1 MDVTL
6 SELLATF
13 MESPLVVWVRT
24 LGPLG
29 SCDGVGSE
37 EWVNMFMELVDGV
50 FLHKIMTHIDPSP
63 ANQRLNKNVNND
75 VSLRLHNLTVLTRH
89 IRTYYQE
96 NLQQLIVMSL
106 PNILCIAKD
115 PLSAKSMEELRRL
128 LLLILGCAVQ
138 CERKEEMIEKI
149 KLLDIETQAAIVSHI
164 QEVTHNQLNVLDLSW
179 LEEEAELAQ
188 EELDPLSRNM
198 AVSLRQLI
206 DQRDKANEAIANLT
220 QERDYLSSRQPQEGC
235 RSLGMGG
242 TERGPGSGGVGVSN
256 GGLAL
261 TVSGLTKEEKQHL
274 SVELADT
281 KAKLRRYRQEL
292 EEKTEQLM
300 DSKHEVER
308 LDHELQRV
316 KQENQSLSCE
326 ARSVR
331 VYRDEVDSLR
341 ERATRV
347 DRLETELTRCKEKL
361 NDVHFYKTRVEEL
374 RDDNLTLME
383 TKVLLEE
390 QLSASRGRCDK
401 LHTLEKDNLLLR
413 AKIHDLEMERDSERR
428 RLEELVEE
436 NMLLEIGQKQ
446 SMNESAH
453 LGWELEQLSKNH
465 DNTETRKSLVHELN
479 ECVSSRVLKLEKEN
493 RELQSSIER
502 LREEKHLLQEQQL
515 HTQEL
520 DRENQGLSTK
530 LERLQGL
537 LDQERLTNQDME
549 SLGEELLKEK
559 QCLEREIHTLKAEKD
574 RQISE
579 LESER
584 QHLSDAV
591 GSLRERAQSNSEARV
606 REVEAENRQLHQNI
620 TDGGSRL
627 ASLETQLKLA
637 SEEAERL
644 REKAGRCEEAERETG
659 RLERSRDALK
669 REVASLRASS
679 ERSEA
684 LEKEASS
691 LEQEVRRLKREAEEA
706 RRELQRLGRREE
718 ENNLLTKE
726 NLDLRCSLENLRSS
740 ASRLAAL
747 QEEHREAQREREELQ
762 RRLEDAREEARGER
776 KRAERLEL
784 NAAALNQEKHRL
796 EEERERSREEREEAE
811 RERRETRG
819 REEELRRE
827 VDELKEER
835 RRREEGEEE
844 RRKLQL
850 DLDQSEK
857 DRKHLEKESW
867 RIRTQLEAKEADL
880 EEKAMRLAT
889 LEKEGGALS
898 KEVDR
903 LKEVAVKG
911 KELERENK
919 ELQKQATIDKR
930 ALATLREELVS
941 EKLSV
946 QQHSVEL
953 ERLNEELEKVGLNRE
968 RLLQQEHTLED
979 SRYRLLE
986 SRLEETVQQTM
997 KIKEEKISSLEQ
1009 KLEESS
1015 TLNATLR
1022 TELTTARQK
1031 VSALRQQ
1038 QEVEENSQ
1046 QPSRRDRGQGS
1057 ATTEL
1062 LQLKDHLI
1070 DVEKNNASLQT
1081 ESSLLKEQLKQLENQ
1096 NGSLNNQMVAL
1107 QRHTT
1112 TLQEQNTALHT
1123 QTAKLQVEHSTL
1135 SSQSASLMAQNAV
1148 LQGQV
1153 AALETEA
1160 ESWQRQREEAKR
1172 GRESVLNDHERL
1184 LSVHERQAHEYEQ
1197 LISQHAT
1204 LKGKQRALES
1214 EHRTLHSKYCTLLQ
1228 QKEKW
1233 EEQEGRGQKEREE
1246 LNQEAQKNRLLQQEN
1261 LQLKTEVDRLTE
1273 SQSQLSEQW
1282 EGLQQR
1288 TNEMKSS
1295 LSSSQLEVS
1304 RWMAQYDT
1312 LLEQHQGLDL
1322 SMTKLDNHCELLS
1335 RLKGNLEEENHH
1347 LLSQINLLSQQNHT
1361 LLERSMESKELYH
1374 QEQKLYIDKL
1384 NALRR
1389 QKEKLEEKIMDQYKF
1404 YDPAPKKRSQWSG
1417 AKALVKLIKPRKES
1431 SRERGGDRD
1440 KEGGKERER
1449 AKSAPD
1455 LPLPAP
1461 PPLLPPDAPPP
1472 LPPRTGSDT
1481 SDSGHARSN
1490 HTSATAASPSL
1501 GPQSPALT
1509 PISRAPPAPKRFC
1522 FLRSKSQDKLLPSS
1536 SSSSSSSSHPSVR
1549 PSLSLRRR
1557 LRFWSSTDITADTI
1571 ASQPLATNGRCL
1583 TDRGRGLYRSSTPGG
1598 SNESVNGEEGHGQ
1611 GQTPKALSSTPSQQA
1626 SSLGPANSSGP
1637 RLGQGPG
1644 RRPRGLVFDEDSRLN
1659 TSDFVFGHHGN
1670 TGGRPGS
1677 ADLSHNTS
1685 SSNSPVNCR
1694 DSSDRQARSA
1704 SLSSDDVTGLG
1715 QSQHSL
1721 PRSSTLPYDHAP
1733 QRAQPQRGGG
1743 VRTKTRPSSPGSE
1756 MVTLE
1761 QFLQE
1766 SNIKS
1771 PPMVSTGSREDLM
1784 TDYFTRSPAP
1794 STPTGRDQATPTS
1807 YVTPTVQPANQ
1818 RPGQSVKPSP
1828 RQPVGQSP
1836 ASGQPLA
1843 QRTGQSLS
1851 RAFSLAS
1858 ADLLRSNGPD
1868 SYRGN
1873 EGSPGQSDVVVRR
1886 QGGGANGRERP
1897 LSARLAGPTNQHGDA
1912 SFLNPP
1918 IHHSSSLN
1926 LQTERYGERE
1936 RERERERARTPVSR
1950 NGPSSSSSYHHRA
1963 EVAMVTPV
1971 RAVPALRLDD
1981 SSEQGEGLRDGRSTD
1996 SSHLKKEGERGS
2008 ERARCGSV
2016 ERPKSTPASPDPN
2029 NDPQTVWYEYG
2040 CV

>member
-6 SELLATF
+6 SELLASF
-13 MESPLVVWVRT
+13 MESPLVVWVKT

-29 SCDGVGSE
+29 SPDDVGSE
-37 EWVNMFMELVDGV
+37 ERVSMYMELVDGV
-50 FLHKIMTHIDPSP
+50 FLHKIMTHIDPNP
-63 ANQRLNKNVNND
+63 TNQRLSKNTNND

-96 NLQQLIVMSL
+96 TLQQLIVMPL
-106 PNILCIAKD
+106 PNILHIAKD
-115 PLSAKSMEELRRL
+115 PISAKSMEELKRL

-179 LEEEAELAQ
+179 LEEGAELGP
-188 EELDPLSRNM
+188 EEMEPLSRNM

-206 DQRDKANEAIANLT
+206 DQRDKATEVIVDLT
-220 QERDYLSSRQPQEGC
+220 QERDYLSSQQPQEVC
-235 RSLGMGG
+235 RNLGGSSS
-242 TERGPGSGGVGVSN
+242 ERRKSSEGVGVNN
-256 GGLAL
+256 GEPP
-261 TVSGLTKEEKQHL
+261 SSRLTKEEKQHL
-274 SVELADT
+274 SVELADA

-308 LDHELQRV
+308 LDQELQKV

-341 ERATRV
+341 ERASRV
-347 DRLETELTRCKEKL
+347 DRLEAELVRCKEKL

-374 RDDNLTLME
+374 REDNMTLLE

-413 AKIHDLEMERDSERR
+413 SKINDLEMERDNERR

-453 LGWELEQLSKNH
+453 LGWELEQLAKNH
-465 DNTETRKSLVHELN
+465 DNTNTETRKSLVHELN

-493 RELQSSIER
+493 RELQASIER
-502 LREEKHLLQEQQL
+502 LKEESHILQEHQL

-520 DRENQGLSTK
+520 DRENQSLSNK

-559 QCLEREIHTLKAEKD
+559 QSLEREMHILRAAKD

-579 LESER
+579 LESEK
-584 QHLSDAV
+584 QHLSEEVA
-591 GSLRERAQSNSEARV
+591 SLQERAQSNSEARV
-606 REVEAENRQLHQNI
+606 REVEVKNRLLHQSI
-620 TDGGSRL
+620 TDTSSRL
-627 ASLETQLKLA
+627 ASLETQLKVV

-644 REKAGRCEEAERETG
+644 RDRAGRCEEAEREVA
-659 RLERSRDALK
+659 RLERSRDALN
-669 REVASLRASS
+669 REVASLRACS
-679 ERSEA
+679 EHSEV
-684 LEKEASS
+684 LEKQVTSF
-691 LEQEVRRLKREAEEA
+691 EQEVHKLKRDNEEA
-706 RRELQRLGRREE
+706 QRELQRLAKREA
-718 ENNLLTKE
+718 ENDLLSKE
-726 NLDLRCSLENLRSS
+726 NLELRCSMENLRSS
-740 ASRLAAL
+740 SARLPTL
-747 QEEHREAQREREELQ
+747 QEELKEVQRETQELH
-762 RRLEDAREEARGER
+762 RRLEEAKEEVLGEK
-776 KRAERLEL
+776 KRAERLEVNL
-784 NAAALNQEKHRL
+784 SALNQEKHHL
-796 EEERERSREEREEAE
+796 EEALERSKEERGDMEGKI
-811 RERRETRG
+811 RETQS

-827 VDELKEER
+827 VKELKDER

-844 RRKLQL
+844 KKKLQL
-850 DLDQSEK
+850 DLEQSEK
-857 DRKHLEKESW
+857 SRKQLEKESW
-867 RIRTQLEAKEADL
+867 RIRTLLETKESEL
-880 EEKAMRLAT
+880 EDKFSRLTTAV
-889 LEKEGGALS
+889 KERESLR
-898 KEVDR
+898 KEVER
-903 LKEVAVKG
+903 LKEVSVKS

-930 ALATLREELVS
+930 TLATLREELVS

-946 QQHSVEL
+946 QQQSVDL
-953 ERLNEELEKVGLNRE
+953 ERLNEELERIGLNRE
-968 RLLQQEHTLED
+968 KLLQQEHTLED
-979 SRYRLLE
+979 SRYKLLE

-997 KIKEEKISSLEQ
+997 KIKEEKISGLEK
-1009 KLEESS
+1009 KLEESN
-1015 TLNATLR
+1015 TLNAALQS
-1022 TELTTARQK
+1022 ELTTVRQM

-1038 QEVEENSQ
+1038 QEAGGDALQRSGSE
-1046 QPSRRDRGQGS
+1046 RS
-1057 ATTEL
+1057 ATAEL
-1062 LQLKDHLI
+1062 LRIKDHLI
-1070 DVEKNNASLQT
+1070 DVEKNNASLHT

-1096 NGSLNNQMVAL
+1096 NTSLNSQMAAL

-1112 TLQEQNTALHT
+1112 TLQEQNSSLHT
-1123 QTAKLQVEHSTL
+1123 QTAKLQVENSTI

-1153 AALETEA
+1153 TALETEV
-1160 ESWQRQREEAKR
+1160 ESWQRQRDEAWR
-1172 GRESVLNDHERL
+1172 ARESTLSDHERL
-1184 LSVHERQAHEYEQ
+1184 LSVHERQAQEYEQ
-1197 LISQHAT
+1197 LISQHAA

-1214 EHRTLHSKYCTLLQ
+1214 EHRTLHSKYCALRQL
-1228 QKEKW
+1228 KDKW
-1233 EEQEGRGQKEREE
+1233 EEQEGRGQKEKEE
-1246 LNQEAQKNRLLQQEN
+1246 LNQEVQKNRLLQQEN
-1261 LQLKTEVDRLTE
+1261 LELKSEVGRLTQ
-1273 SQSQLSEQW
+1273 SQSQHSEQN
-1282 EGLQQR
+1282 EGLHQR
-1288 TNEMKSS
+1288 INELKSS
-1295 LSSSQLEVS
+1295 LGSAQLDASQWVA
-1304 RWMAQYDT
+1304 RYDS
-1312 LLEQHQGLDL
+1312 LMEQHQNLDL
-1322 SMTKLDNHCELLS
+1322 TMTKLDNHCELLS

-1384 NALRR
+1384 NSLRR

-1404 YDPAPKKRSQWSG
+1404 YDPTPKKRSQWSG

-1431 SRERGGDRD
+1431 SRERGGDKEAD
-1440 KEGGKERER
+1440 KGRER
-1449 AKSAPD
+1449 TKSAPD
-1455 LPLPAP
+1455 IPLPATP
-1461 PPLLPPDAPPP
+1461 TLLPPETPPP
-1472 LPPRTGSDT
+1472 VPQRTGSD
-1481 SDSGHARSN
+1481 SYSN
-1490 HTSATAASPSL
+1490 HSNNSTSPSL

-1509 PISRAPPAPKRFC
+1509 PIR
-1522 FLRSKSQDKLLPSS
+1522 
-1536 SSSSSSSSHPSVR
+1536 
-1549 PSLSLRRR
+1549 
-1557 LRFWSSTDITADTI
+1557 
-1571 ASQPLATNGRCL
+1571 GL
-1583 TDRGRGLYRSSTPGG
+1583 TDRGRGVNRG
-1598 SNESVNGEEGHGQ
+1598 SNESINGEDGQ
-1611 GQTPKALSSTPSQQA
+1611 ALTQRNRLNSTPNHQP
-1626 SSLGPANSSGP
+1626 SSLGQTNSS
-1637 RLGQGPG
+1637 RLGQN
-1644 RRPRGLVFDEDSRLN
+1644 RRPRGLFDEDPRHVS
-1659 TSDFVFGHHGN
+1659 SDSVFGSHGN

-1677 ADLSHNTS
+1677 ADYSHNTS
-1685 SSNSPVNCR
+1685 SSNSPVTCR
-1694 DSSDRQARSA
+1694 DASNRQPRSA
-1704 SLSSDDVTGLG
+1704 SLSSDDVMGPS
-1715 QSQHSL
+1715 QSLS
-1721 PRSSTLPYDHAP
+1721 RSSTLPYDHAP

-1743 VRTKTRPSSPGSE
+1743 VRTRTRPSSPGSE

-1761 QFLQE
+1761 EFLQE
-1766 SNIKS
+1766 SNLQS
-1771 PPMVSTGSREDLM
+1771 PPVLSTESTNDLL

-1794 STPTGRDQATPTS
+1794 SALTGRDQITPTS
-1807 YVTPTVQPANQ
+1807 YVTPTVQSSNQ

-1836 ASGQPLA
+1836 ASSQPDA

-1873 EGSPGQSDVVVRR
+1873 EGSPSQDAVVRR
-1886 QGGGANGRERP
+1886 QGGGANTRERP
-1897 LSARLAGPTNQHGDA
+1897 LSARYGA
-1912 SFLNPP
+1912 SDGNFLNAP
-1918 IHHSSSLN
+1918 IHQSTSLN
-1926 LQTERYGERE
+1926 LQTERYAERV
-1936 RERERERARTPVSR
+1936 RAAASR
-1950 NGPSSSSSYHHRA
+1950 NGHRG

-1971 RAVPALRLDD
+1971 RAARPEKASDHR
-1981 SSEQGEGLRDGRSTD
+1981 EGEGLSGDPSQSNKDGDRV
-1996 SSHLKKEGERGS
+1996 RGS
-2008 ERARCGSV
+2008 SV

>member
-1 MDVTL
+1 
-6 SELLATF
+6 
-13 MESPLVVWVRT
+13 
-24 LGPLG
+24 
-29 SCDGVGSE
+29 
-37 EWVNMFMELVDGV
+37 MFMELVDGV
-50 FLHKIMTHIDPSP
+50 FLHKIMTHIDPGP

-75 VSLRLHNLTVLTRH
+75 VSLRLHNLSVLISH

-96 NLQQLIVMSL
+96 TLQQLIVMSL

-115 PLSAKSMEELRRL
+115 PLSAKSMEELKRL

-149 KLLDIETQAAIVSHI
+149 KLLDIETQAAIVSNI

-179 LEEEAELAQ
+179 MEEGAELTQ
-188 EELDPLSRNM
+188 EELNPLFRNM
-198 AVSLRQLI
+198 AVSLRRLI
-206 DQRDKANEAIANLT
+206 DQRDKATEVILDLT
-220 QERDYLSSRQPQEGC
+220 QERDYLASQQPQHRC
-235 RSLGMGG
+235 RSPG
-242 TERGPGSGGVGVSN
+242 TGSPECELSRDDVSVN
-256 GGLAL
+256 NSGLPL
-261 TVSGLTKEEKQHL
+261 TGSGLTKEEKQHL

-308 LDHELQRV
+308 LDQELERM
-316 KQENQSLSCE
+316 KQENQSLACE

-331 VYRDEVDSLR
+331 AYRDEVDSLR
-341 ERATRV
+341 ERAARV

-374 RDDNLTLME
+374 REDNLTLME

-401 LHTLEKDNLLLR
+401 LHMLEKDNLLLR

-453 LGWELEQLSKNH
+453 LGWELEQLTKNH
-465 DNTETRKSLVHELN
+465 DNTNTETRKSLVHELN

-493 RELQSSIER
+493 RELQASIER
-502 LREEKHLLQEQQL
+502 LREENHLLQEQQL
-515 HTQEL
+515 HSQEL
-520 DRENQGLSTK
+520 DRENQGLSKK

-549 SLGEELLKEK
+549 SLGEELLREK
-559 QCLEREIHTLKAEKD
+559 QSMEREMHTLRAEKD
-574 RQISE
+574 RQILE

-591 GSLRERAQSNSEARV
+591 ASLHERAQSNSEERV
-606 REVEAENRQLHQNI
+606 REVEAENCQLHQNL
-620 TDGGSRL
+620 TDAGSRL

-637 SEEAERL
+637 NEEAKSL
-644 REKAGRCEEAERETG
+644 REKAGRCEEVEREAM
-659 RLERSRDALK
+659 RLERSRDALN
-669 REVASLRASS
+669 REVATLRASID
-679 ERSEA
+679 RSEA
-684 LEKEASS
+684 LERDVSS
-691 LEQEVRRLKREAEEA
+691 LEQDVRRLKREAEEA
-706 RRELQRLGRREE
+706 WQELQRLGRCEE
-718 ENNLLTKE
+718 ENSLLTKE
-726 NLDLRCSLENLRSS
+726 NVELRCSLENLRSS
-740 ASRLAAL
+740 ASHLAAL
-747 QEEHREAQREREELQ
+747 QEEHREAQREREQLQ
-762 RRLEDAREEARGER
+762 TRLEEAREEALGER

-784 NAAALNQEKHRL
+784 NVAGLNQEKHRL
-796 EEERERSREEREEAE
+796 EDERDRRREEREEAE
-811 RERRETRG
+811 RERQERQG

-827 VDELKEER
+827 VDKLKEER

-844 RRKLQL
+844 RKKLQL
-850 DLDQSEK
+850 DLEQSEK

-867 RIRTQLEAKEADL
+867 RMRTQLEAKDVEL
-880 EEKAMRLAT
+880 EEKSMQLVT
-889 LEKEGGALS
+889 LEREAGPLN

-903 LKEVAVKG
+903 LKEVSVKA

-919 ELQKQATIDKR
+919 ELQKQATIDKKT
-930 ALATLREELVS
+930 LATLREELVS

-946 QQHSVEL
+946 QQQSVEL
-953 ERLNEELEKVGLNRE
+953 ERLNQELEKIGLNRE
-968 RLLQQEHTLED
+968 RLLQQEYTLED

-1009 KLEESS
+1009 KLQESN

-1022 TELTTARQK
+1022 TELANACQTLP
-1031 VSALRQQ
+1031 ALCQQ
-1038 QEVEENSQ
+1038 RKGEEIHNFQ
-1046 QPSRRDRGQGS
+1046 QPSGQDQGHGS
-1057 ATTEL
+1057 ATVEL
-1062 LQLKDHLI
+1062 LRMKDHLI
-1070 DVEKNNASLQT
+1070 DVEKNNASLQA

-1096 NGSLNNQMVAL
+1096 NTSLNNQVVAL

-1112 TLQEQNTALHT
+1112 TLQEQNTTLHT
-1123 QTAKLQVEHSTL
+1123 QTAKLQVENSTI

-1160 ESWQRQREEAKR
+1160 ESWQRQREEARR
-1172 GRESVLNDHERL
+1172 GRESVLSDHERL

-1197 LISQHAT
+1197 LISQHAS

-1214 EHRTLHSKYCTLLQ
+1214 EHRALHSKYCTLLQ

-1233 EEQEGRGQKEREE
+1233 EEQERCGQKEREE

-1261 LQLKTEVDRLTE
+1261 LQLKSEVDRVTE
-1273 SQSQLSEQW
+1273 SHSQLSEQW

-1288 TNEMKSS
+1288 ANELKNS

-1304 RWMAQYDT
+1304 RWMARYDT
-1312 LLEQHQGLDL
+1312 LMEQHQGLDL
-1322 SMTKLDNHCELLS
+1322 AMTKLDNHCELLS

-1347 LLSQINLLSQQNHT
+1347 LLSQINLLNQQNHT

-1404 YDPAPKKRSQWSG
+1404 YDPTPKKRSQWAG
-1417 AKALVKLIKPRKES
+1417 AKALAKLIKPRKES
-1431 SRERGGDRD
+1431 SRERGCDRD
-1440 KEGGKERER
+1440 KDGGKERER
-1449 AKSAPD
+1449 ERAKNALD
-1455 LPLPAP
+1455 IPLPSP
-1461 PPLLPPDAPPP
+1461 PALLLPPDAPPP
-1472 LPPRTGSDT
+1472 LPPRTGGDMP
-1481 SDSGHARSN
+1481 DSGHAHSNYNN
-1490 HTSATAASPSL
+1490 HTPANASL
-1501 GPQSPALT
+1501 GTQSPALT
-1509 PISRAPPAPKRFC
+1509 PISR
-1522 FLRSKSQDKLLPSS
+1522 
-1536 SSSSSSSSHPSVR
+1536 
-1549 PSLSLRRR
+1549 
-1557 LRFWSSTDITADTI
+1557 
-1571 ASQPLATNGRCL
+1571 GL
-1583 TDRGRGLYRSSTPGG
+1583 TDRGWGLYHSSTPGG
-1598 SNESVNGEEGHGQ
+1598 SSESVNGDEGHGQ

-1626 SSLGPANSSGP
+1626 SSLGLANSSGS
-1637 RLGQGPG
+1637 RLGQGAS
-1644 RRPRGLVFDEDSRLN
+1644 RRPRGLVFDEDSCLK
-1659 TSDFVFGHHGN
+1659 TSDSKFGQQGN
-1670 TGGRPGS
+1670 TVGRPGS
-1677 ADLSHNTS
+1677 VDLSHITS

-1694 DSSDRQARSA
+1694 DPSDHQACSA
-1704 SLSSDDVTGLG
+1704 SLSSDDVMTLSK
-1715 QSQHSL
+1715 SQHSMS
-1721 PRSSTLPYDHAP
+1721 RSSTLPYDHTP
-1733 QRAQPQRGGG
+1733 QRAQPQRGSG
-1743 VRTKTRPSSPGSE
+1743 VRTKIRADSPGSE

-1761 QFLQE
+1761 EFLQE
-1766 SNIKS
+1766 SNIQS

-1784 TDYFTRSPAP
+1784 TDYFTRSSSLSA
-1794 STPTGRDQATPTS
+1794 PTGRDQATPTS
-1807 YVTPTVQPANQ
+1807 YVTPTIQPTNQ

-1836 ASGQPLA
+1836 ASGQPLT
-1843 QRTGQSLS
+1843 QRSSQSLS
-1851 RAFSLAS
+1851 RTFSLAS
-1858 ADLLRSNGPD
+1858 ADLLHSNGPD
-1868 SYRGN
+1868 SYRGT

-1886 QGGGANGRERP
+1886 QGGGGTGRERP
-1897 LSARLAGPTNQHGDA
+1897 LSARLAGPANQHGDV
-1912 SFLNPP
+1912 SYLNPP

-1926 LQTERYGERE
+1926 LQSERYGERE
-1936 RERERERARTPVSR
+1936 REREKGRTSASR
-1950 NGPSSSSSYHHRA
+1950 NSPSSSSSYHYRG

-1971 RAVPALRLDD
+1971 KAVPALRLDETP
-1981 SSEQGEGLRDGRSTD
+1981 EQGEGLREAQSND
-1996 SSHLKKEGERGS
+1996 SSHLKKESERGGS
-2008 ERARCGSV
+2008 RGRCGSV
-2016 ERPKSTPASPDPN
+2016 DRPKSSPASPDPN

>member
-13 MESPLVVWVRT
+13 MESPLVVWVQT

-29 SCDGVGSE
+29 SCNDVGSE
-37 EWVNMFMELVDGV
+37 ERVNMFMELVDGV

-63 ANQRLNKNVNND
+63 TNQRLNKNVNND

-96 NLQQLIVMSL
+96 TLQQLIVMPL
-106 PNILCIAKD
+106 PNILCVAKD
-115 PLSAKSMEELRRL
+115 PISAKSMEELKSL

-179 LEEEAELAQ
+179 LEEGSELAHD
-188 EELDPLSRNM
+188 ELEPLSRNM

-206 DQRDKANEAIANLT
+206 DQRDKASEVIVDLT
-220 QERDYLSSRQPQEGC
+220 QEKDYLSSQQPQEGC
-235 RSLGMGG
+235 LGMSNQ
-242 TERGPGSGGVGVSN
+242 ERVQSSGGVGVNN
-256 GGLAL
+256 GGSAV

-281 KAKLRRYRQEL
+281 KAKIRRYRQEL

-308 LDHELQRV
+308 LDQELQRL
-316 KQENQSLSCE
+316 KQENQLLSCE

-341 ERATRV
+341 ERAARV

-374 RDDNLTLME
+374 REDNLTLME
-383 TKVLLEE
+383 TKGLLEE

-413 AKIHDLEMERDSERR
+413 AKIHDLEMERDNERR

-453 LGWELEQLSKNH
+453 LGWELEQLTKNH
-465 DNTETRKSLVHELN
+465 DSTNTEIFFSAAARKSLVHELN
-479 ECVSSRVLKLEKEN
+479 ECVSSRLLKLEKEN
-493 RELQSSIER
+493 RELQASIER
-502 LREEKHLLQEQQL
+502 LKEENHLLQEQQL

-520 DRENQGLSTK
+520 DRENQSLSKK
-530 LERLQGL
+530 LECLQGL

-549 SLGEELLKEK
+549 SLGEEILKEK
-559 QCLEREIHTLKAEKD
+559 QSLESEIHTLRAEKD

-579 LESER
+579 LESEK

-591 GSLRERAQSNSEARV
+591 ASLQERAQSNSEARV
-606 REVEAENRQLHQNI
+606 REVEAENRLLHQNI
-620 TDGGSRL
+620 TDTSSRL
-627 ASLETQLKLA
+627 ASLETQIKLA
-637 SEEAERL
+637 NEEAERL
-644 REKAGRCEEAERETG
+644 RERAGRCEEVEREAA
-659 RLERSRDALK
+659 RLERSRDALN
-669 REVASLRASS
+669 REVASLRACS

-684 LEKEASS
+684 LEKQVSS
-691 LEQEVRRLKREAEEA
+691 LEQEVHRLKREAEEA
-706 RRELQRLGRREE
+706 QRELQRLGRHEAA
-718 ENNLLTKE
+718 NSLLSKE

-740 ASRLAAL
+740 SARLATL
-747 QEEHREAQREREELQ
+747 QEEHKEAQKETQELQ
-762 RRLEDAREEARGER
+762 RRLEEAREEAQVER
-776 KRAERLEL
+776 KRVERLEL
-784 NAAALNQEKHRL
+784 NVAAMNQEKHRL
-796 EEERERSREEREEAE
+796 AGEIQRSKEEREEVE
-811 RERRETRG
+811 RERREIQA
-819 REEELRRE
+819 REEDLRRE
-827 VDELKEER
+827 VEELKEEQR
-835 RRREEGEEE
+835 RKEEVDEE
-844 RRKLQL
+844 RRKLQV
-850 DLDQSEK
+850 DLEHSEK
-857 DRKHLEKESW
+857 GRKHLEKESW
-867 RIRTQLEAKEADL
+867 RIRTLLEGKEADL
-880 EEKAMRLAT
+880 EEKARRLAT
-889 LEKEGGALS
+889 VEKEGMALS

-903 LKEVAVKG
+903 LKEVAVKA

-919 ELQKQATIDKR
+919 DLQKQATIDKQT
-930 ALATLREELVS
+930 LATLREELVS

-946 QQHSVEL
+946 QQQCVEL
-953 ERLNEELEKVGLNRE
+953 ERLKEELEKIGLNRE
-968 RLLQQEHTLED
+968 KLLQQEHMLED
-979 SRYRLLE
+979 RYRLLE

-997 KIKEEKISSLEQ
+997 KFKEEKISCLE
-1009 KLEESS
+1009 KKVEESN

-1022 TELTTARQK
+1022 AELAT
-1031 VSALRQQ
+1031 ALRQQ
-1038 QEVEENSQ
+1038 QEEEENHNSQ
-1046 QPSRRDRGQGS
+1046 QRSGSDRGQGS
-1057 ATTEL
+1057 ATAEL
-1062 LQLKDHLI
+1062 LRIKDHLI

-1096 NGSLNNQMVAL
+1096 NTSLNYQMVTL

-1112 TLQEQNTALHT
+1112 TLQEQNSALHT
-1123 QTAKLQVEHSTL
+1123 QTAKLQVENSTL

-1153 AALETEA
+1153 TALETEV
-1160 ESWQRQREEAKR
+1160 ESWQRQREEAWR
-1172 GRESVLNDHERL
+1172 GRENVLSDHERL

-1197 LISQHAT
+1197 LISQHTAV
-1204 LKGKQRALES
+1204 KGKQRALES
-1214 EHRTLHSKYCTLLQ
+1214 EHRTLHSKYCILLQ

-1233 EEQEGRGQKEREE
+1233 EEQEGRGQKEKEE
-1246 LNQEAQKNRLLQQEN
+1246 LNQEIQRNQLLQQEN

-1273 SQSQLSEQW
+1273 SQSQQSEQC

-1288 TNEMKSS
+1288 MNELKSS
-1295 LSSSQLEVS
+1295 LSSAQLEVS
-1304 RWMAQYDT
+1304 RWMAQYDS
-1312 LLEQHQGLDL
+1312 LMEQHQGLDL
-1322 SMTKLDNHCELLS
+1322 TMTKLDNHCELLS

-1361 LLERSMESKELYH
+1361 LLERSMESKELYY

-1384 NALRR
+1384 NTLRR

-1404 YDPAPKKRSQWSG
+1404 YDPTPKKRSQWSG
-1417 AKALVKLIKPRKES
+1417 AKALAKLIKPRKES

-1455 LPLPAP
+1455 IPLPAP
-1461 PPLLPPDAPPP
+1461 PPLLPPETPSP
-1472 LPPRTGSDT
+1472 LPQPTASDT
-1481 SDSGHARSN
+1481 QDSSHAHSSHNN
-1490 HTSATAASPSL
+1490 HTTSPSL
-1501 GPQSPALT
+1501 GPQSLALT
-1509 PISRAPPAPKRFC
+1509 PISR
-1522 FLRSKSQDKLLPSS
+1522 
-1536 SSSSSSSSHPSVR
+1536 
-1549 PSLSLRRR
+1549 
-1557 LRFWSSTDITADTI
+1557 
-1571 ASQPLATNGRCL
+1571 GL
-1583 TDRGRGLYRSSTPGG
+1583 TDRGRGVYHSSTPGG
-1598 SNESVNGEEGHGQ
+1598 SSESVNGEDGHGQ
-1611 GQTPKALSSTPSQQA
+1611 GQTRKALSSTASHQS
-1626 SSLGPANSSGP
+1626 SSLGLTNTFSP
-1637 RLGQGPG
+1637 RMGQGPN
-1644 RRPRGLVFDEDSRLN
+1644 RRPRGKPGLLYDEDSHN
-1659 TSDFVFGHHGN
+1659 TSESMFGHLDN
-1670 TGGRPGS
+1670 TGGHPGS
-1677 ADLSHNTS
+1677 ADFSHNTS

-1694 DSSDRQARSA
+1694 DTSGCQARSV
-1704 SLSSDDVTGLG
+1704 SLSSDDVMGLS
-1715 QSQHSL
+1715 QSQQTLS
-1721 PRSSTLPYDHAP
+1721 RCSTLPYDHTP
-1733 QRAQPQRGGG
+1733 QRAQPQHGGG

-1761 QFLQE
+1761 EFLQE
-1766 SNIKS
+1766 SNLQS
-1771 PPMVSTGSREDLM
+1771 PPMVSTGSKEDLM

-1794 STPTGRDQATPTS
+1794 SAPAGRDQVTPTS
-1807 YVTPTVQPANQ
+1807 YVMPTVQSSNQ
-1818 RPGQSVKPSP
+1818 RPGQNVKPSP

-1836 ASGQPLA
+1836 ASGQHIT
-1843 QRTGQSLS
+1843 QRTSQSLS

-1868 SYRGN
+1868 SFRGN
-1873 EGSPGQSDVVVRR
+1873 EGQSDVVVRR
-1886 QGGGANGRERP
+1886 PGGGGNGRERP
-1897 LSARLAGPTNQHGDA
+1897 LSDRLASPTNQHRDS

-1918 IHHSSSLN
+1918 VHHSSSLN
-1926 LQTERYGERE
+1926 LQTERYAERE
-1936 RERERERARTPVSR
+1936 SRRTPVSW
-1950 NGPSSSSSYHHRA
+1950 NGPSSSSSYHHRG

-1971 RAVPALRLDD
+1971 RAVSTIRPDEASEHGEVLR
-1981 SSEQGEGLRDGRSTD
+1981 EGRSGD
-1996 SSHLKKEGERGS
+1996 SSHLKKES

>member
-29 SCDGVGSE
+29 SCDDVGSE
-37 EWVNMFMELVDGV
+37 ERVNMFMELVDGV

-63 ANQRLNKNVNND
+63 TNQRLNKNVNND
-75 VSLRLHNLTVLTRH
+75 VSLRLHNLNVLTRH

-96 NLQQLIVMSL
+96 SLQQLIVMPL

-115 PLSAKSMEELRRL
+115 PLSAKSMEELKRL

-179 LEEEAELAQ
+179 MEEGSELPHEDLE
-188 EELDPLSRNM
+188 PLSRNM
-198 AVSLRQLI
+198 AASLQQLI
-206 DQRDKANEAIANLT
+206 DQRDKASEVIVDLT
-220 QERDYLSSRQPQEGC
+220 QERDYLSSQQLQEGC
-235 RSLGMGG
+235 RNLGLSSP
-242 TERGPGSGGVGVSN
+242 ERGQSAGGGGVN
-256 GGLAL
+256 DGGSAV

-308 LDHELQRV
+308 LDQELQKQ

-341 ERATRV
+341 EKAARV

-374 RDDNLTLME
+374 REDNLTLME

-413 AKIHDLEMERDSERR
+413 AKIHDLEMERDNERR

-453 LGWELEQLSKNH
+453 LGWELEQLTKNH
-465 DNTETRKSLVHELN
+465 DNTNTETRKSLVHELN

-493 RELQSSIER
+493 RELQASIER
-502 LREEKHLLQEQQL
+502 LKEENHLMQEQQL

-520 DRENQGLSTK
+520 DRENQSLSKK
-530 LERLQGL
+530 LDRLQGL

-549 SLGEELLKEK
+549 SLGEEILKEK
-559 QCLEREIHTLKAEKD
+559 QSLERELHTLKAEKD

-579 LESER
+579 LESEK

-591 GSLRERAQSNSEARV
+591 ASLQERAQSNSEARV
-606 REVEAENRQLHQNI
+606 REVETENRLLHQNI
-620 TDGGSRL
+620 TDTSSRL

-637 SEEAERL
+637 SEDAERL
-644 REKAGRCEEAERETG
+644 RERAGRCEEVEREVA
-659 RLERSRDALK
+659 RLERSRDALN
-669 REVASLRASS
+669 REVASLRACS
-679 ERSEA
+679 ERSET
-684 LEKEASS
+684 LEKQVSS
-691 LEQEVRRLKREAEEA
+691 LEQEVHRLKREAEEA
-706 RRELQRLGRREE
+706 QREQQRLEKYE
-718 ENNLLTKE
+718 AENSLMSKE

-740 ASRLAAL
+740 SARLATL
-747 QEEHREAQREREELQ
+747 QEEHKEAQRETQDLQ
-762 RRLEDAREEARGER
+762 RMLEEAREEAQGER
-776 KRAERLEL
+776 KKVERLEL
-784 NAAALNQEKHRL
+784 NLAALNQEKHRL
-796 EEERERSREEREEAE
+796 EEEIQKSKEEREEEE
-811 RERRETRG
+811 RQKQETQA

-827 VDELKEER
+827 VEELKEER
-835 RRREEGEEE
+835 KRREEVEEE

-850 DLDQSEK
+850 DLEQSEK
-857 DRKHLEKESW
+857 GRKHLEKESW
-867 RIRTQLEAKEADL
+867 RIRTQLEGKETEL
-880 EEKAMRLAT
+880 EEKARRLAT
-889 LEKEGGALS
+889 KQKEGVALS

-903 LKEVAVKG
+903 LKEVSVKA

-930 ALATLREELVS
+930 TLATLREELVS

-946 QQHSVEL
+946 QQQSVEL
-953 ERLNEELEKVGLNRE
+953 ERLNEELEKIGLNRE
-968 RLLQQEHTLED
+968 KLLQQEHTLED

-997 KIKEEKISSLEQ
+997 KIKEEKISCLEK
-1009 KLEESS
+1009 KLEESK
-1015 TLNATLR
+1015 TLNTKLRAELATG
-1022 TELTTARQK
+1022 
-1031 VSALRQQ
+1031 
-1038 QEVEENSQ
+1038 EENHNSQ
-1046 QPSRRDRGQGS
+1046 HHSGSDRGQGS
-1057 ATTEL
+1057 ATAEL
-1062 LQLKDHLI
+1062 LRMKDHLI

-1081 ESSLLKEQLKQLENQ
+1081 ESSLLKGQLKQLENQ
-1096 NGSLNNQMVAL
+1096 NSSLNNQMLAL
-1107 QRHTT
+1107 QRHVT
-1112 TLQEQNTALHT
+1112 TLQEQNSGLHT
-1123 QTAKLQVEHSTL
+1123 QTAKIQVENSTL

-1153 AALETEA
+1153 TALESEV
-1160 ESWQRQREEAKR
+1160 ESWQRQREEAWR
-1172 GRESVLNDHERL
+1172 GRESVLSDHERL

-1197 LISQHAT
+1197 LISQHAA
-1204 LKGKQRALES
+1204 LKGKQRTLES
-1214 EHRTLHSKYCTLLQ
+1214 EHRTLHSKYCNLLQ

-1233 EEQEGRGQKEREE
+1233 EEQEGHGRKEKEQ
-1246 LNQEAQKNRLLQQEN
+1246 LNQEIQKNRLLQQEN

-1273 SQSQLSEQW
+1273 NQSQQSEQS

-1288 TNEMKSS
+1288 LNELKSS
-1295 LSSSQLEVS
+1295 LSTAQLEQS
-1304 RWMAQYDT
+1304 RWMARYDS
-1312 LLEQHQGLDL
+1312 LMEQHQGLDL
-1322 SMTKLDNHCELLS
+1322 TMTKLDNHCELLS

-1404 YDPAPKKRSQWSG
+1404 YDPTPKKRSQWSG
-1417 AKALVKLIKPRKES
+1417 AKALAKLIKPRKES
-1431 SRERGGDRD
+1431 SRERGADRD
-1440 KEGGKERER
+1440 KEGAKDRER

-1455 LPLPAP
+1455 IPLPSP
-1461 PPLLPPDAPPP
+1461 PPLLPPETPPP
-1472 LPPRTGSDT
+1472 LPQRTGSDT
-1481 SDSGHARSN
+1481 QDSGLSHCNHNN
-1490 HTSATAASPSL
+1490 HTTSTSL
-1501 GPQSPALT
+1501 GPRSPALT
-1509 PISRAPPAPKRFC
+1509 PISR
-1522 FLRSKSQDKLLPSS
+1522 
-1536 SSSSSSSSHPSVR
+1536 
-1549 PSLSLRRR
+1549 
-1557 LRFWSSTDITADTI
+1557 
-1571 ASQPLATNGRCL
+1571 GM
-1583 TDRGRGLYRSSTPGG
+1583 TDRGRGVYRSSTPGG
-1598 SNESVNGEEGHGQ
+1598 SNESVNGEDGHGQ
-1611 GQTPKALSSTPSQQA
+1611 GQSYKALSSTPSHPS
-1626 SSLGPANSSGP
+1626 SSLGLINNSSS
-1637 RLGQGPG
+1637 RMGQDPG
-1644 RRPRGLVFDEDSRLN
+1644 RRQRGPLFDEDSRHN
-1659 TSDFVFGHHGN
+1659 TSDSVFGQHGN

-1677 ADLSHNTS
+1677 ADFSHNTS

-1694 DSSDRQARSA
+1694 DTSERQIRSA
-1704 SLSSDDVTGLG
+1704 SLSSDDVMGLS
-1715 QSQHSL
+1715 QSQQTLS
-1721 PRSSTLPYDHAP
+1721 RSSTLPYDHTP
-1733 QRAQPQRGGG
+1733 QRAQPQRGGA

-1761 QFLQE
+1761 EFLHE
-1766 SNIKS
+1766 SNLQS

-1794 STPTGRDQATPTS
+1794 SAPAGRDQVTPTS
-1807 YVTPTVQPANQ
+1807 YVTPTVQSSNQ

-1836 ASGQPLA
+1836 ASGQPVT
-1843 QRTGQSLS
+1843 QRSSQSLS

-1868 SYRGN
+1868 SFRGN
-1873 EGSPGQSDVVVRR
+1873 EGQSDTVVRR
-1886 QGGGANGRERP
+1886 QGGGASGRERP
-1897 LSARLAGPTNQHGDA
+1897 LSARLAGPTNQHGDS

-1926 LQTERYGERE
+1926 LQTERYAERE
-1936 RERERERARTPVSR
+1936 RDRGRTPVSR
-1950 NGPSSSSSYHHRA
+1950 NGPTASSSYHHRG

-1971 RAVPALRLDD
+1971 RAVPAPRPDEASEHGEVLR
-1981 SSEQGEGLRDGRSTD
+1981 EGRSGD
-1996 SSHLKKEGERGS
+1996 SSHLKKES
-2008 ERARCGSV
+2008 DRARCGSV

>member
-6 SELLATF
+6 SELLANF

-29 SCDGVGSE
+29 SCDDAGSE
-37 EWVNMFMELVDGV
+37 ERVNMFMELVDGV

-63 ANQRLNKNVNND
+63 TNQRLNKNVNND
-75 VSLRLHNLTVLTRH
+75 VSLRLYNLTVLTRH

-96 NLQQLIVMSL
+96 TLQQLIVMPL

-115 PLSAKSMEELRRL
+115 PISAKSMEQLKRL

-179 LEEEAELAQ
+179 LEEGSELAH
-188 EELDPLSRNM
+188 EELEPLSRNM
-198 AVSLRQLI
+198 AASLQQLI
-206 DQRDKANEAIANLT
+206 DQRDKASEVIVDLT
-220 QERDYLSSRQPQEGC
+220 QERDYLSSQQPQEGC
-235 RSLGMGG
+235 RNLGMSSP
-242 TERGPGSGGVGVSN
+242 ERGQRSGGVGVNN
-256 GGLAL
+256 GGSAL
-261 TVSGLTKEEKQHL
+261 TVPGLTKEEKQHL

-308 LDHELQRV
+308 LDQELQRQ

-341 ERATRV
+341 ERAARV

-361 NDVHFYKTRVEEL
+361 NDVHFYKTRMEEL
-374 RDDNLTLME
+374 RDDNLTLIE

-413 AKIHDLEMERDSERR
+413 AKIHDLEMERDNERL

-453 LGWELEQLSKNH
+453 LGWELEQLTKNH
-465 DNTETRKSLVHELN
+465 DNTNTETRKSLVHELN

-493 RELQSSIER
+493 RELQASIER
-502 LREEKHLLQEQQL
+502 LKEDNHLLQEQQL

-520 DRENQGLSTK
+520 GRENQGLSKK
-530 LERLQGL
+530 LDRLQGL

-549 SLGEELLKEK
+549 SLGEEILKEK
-559 QCLEREIHTLKAEKD
+559 QSLERDMHTLRAEKD

-579 LESER
+579 LESEK

-591 GSLRERAQSNSEARV
+591 ASLQERAQSNNEARV
-606 REVEAENRQLHQNI
+606 REVETENRLLHQSI
-620 TDGGSRL
+620 TDTSSRL

-637 SEEAERL
+637 SEDAERL
-644 REKAGRCEEAERETG
+644 RERAGRCEEVEREAA
-659 RLERSRDALK
+659 RLERSRDALH
-669 REVASLRASS
+669 REVASLRACS

-684 LEKEASS
+684 LEKQTSS
-691 LEQEVRRLKREAEEA
+691 LEQEVHRLKREAEEA
-706 RRELQRLGRREE
+706 QREQQRLGRHEA
-718 ENNLLTKE
+718 ENSLLSKE

-740 ASRLAAL
+740 SARLATL
-747 QEEHREAQREREELQ
+747 QEEHKEAQRETQDLQ
-762 RRLEDAREEARGER
+762 RRLEETREEAQGER

-784 NAAALNQEKHRL
+784 NVVALNQEKHRL
-796 EEERERSREEREEAE
+796 EDEVQRSREEREDEE
-811 RERRETRG
+811 RKRQDTQA

-827 VDELKEER
+827 VGELKEER
-835 RRREEGEEE
+835 RRREEVEEE

-850 DLDQSEK
+850 DLEQSEK
-857 DRKHLEKESW
+857 GRKHLEKESW
-867 RIRTQLEAKEADL
+867 RIRTLLEGKETEL
-880 EEKAMRLAT
+880 EEKVRRLAT
-889 LEKEGGALS
+889 VKKEGTTLA

-903 LKEVAVKG
+903 LKEVSVKA

-930 ALATLREELVS
+930 TLVTLREELVS

-946 QQHSVEL
+946 QQQSVEL
-953 ERLNEELEKVGLNRE
+953 ERLNQELEKIGLNRE
-968 RLLQQEHTLED
+968 KLLQQEHTLED
-979 SRYRLLE
+979 SKYRLLE

-997 KIKEEKISSLEQ
+997 KFKEEKISCLEK
-1009 KLEESS
+1009 KLEDSN
-1015 TLNATLR
+1015 TLNTTLR
-1022 TELTTARQK
+1022 AKLATG
-1031 VSALRQQ
+1031 
-1038 QEVEENSQ
+1038 EENHNYQ
-1046 QPSRRDRGQGS
+1046 QCSGGDRGQGS
-1057 ATTEL
+1057 ATAEL
-1062 LQLKDHLI
+1062 LRIKDHLI
-1070 DVEKNNASLQT
+1070 EIEKKNASLQM
-1081 ESSLLKEQLKQLENQ
+1081 ESSLLKGQLKQLENQ
-1096 NGSLNNQMVAL
+1096 NTSLNNQILGL

-1112 TLQEQNTALHT
+1112 TLQEQNSALHT
-1123 QTAKLQVEHSTL
+1123 QTAKLQVENSTL

-1153 AALETEA
+1153 TALESEVET
-1160 ESWQRQREEAKR
+1160 WQRQREEAWR
-1172 GRESVLNDHERL
+1172 AREGVLSDHERL

-1197 LISQHAT
+1197 LISQHAA
-1204 LKGKQRALES
+1204 LKGKQRALEG

-1233 EEQEGRGQKEREE
+1233 EEQERHGRKEKEE
-1246 LNQEAQKNRLLQQEN
+1246 LNQEIQKSRLLQQEN

-1273 SQSQLSEQW
+1273 SQSQQSEQC

-1288 TNEMKSS
+1288 MNECKSS
-1295 LSSSQLEVS
+1295 LSSAQLEES
-1304 RWMAQYDT
+1304 RWMARYD
-1312 LLEQHQGLDL
+1312 LLMEQHQGLDL
-1322 SMTKLDNHCELLS
+1322 TMTKLDNHCELLS

-1361 LLERSMESKELYH
+1361 LLERSMESKDLYH

-1404 YDPAPKKRSQWSG
+1404 YDPTPKKRSQWAG
-1417 AKALVKLIKPRKES
+1417 AKALAKLIKPRKES
-1431 SRERGGDRD
+1431 SRERGADRD

-1455 LPLPAP
+1455 IPLPSP
-1461 PPLLPPDAPPP
+1461 PPLLPPETPPP
-1472 LPPRTGSDT
+1472 LPQRTGSDT
-1481 SDSGHARSN
+1481 QDSGHAHSNHNN
-1490 HTSATAASPSL
+1490 HTSSTSL

-1509 PISRAPPAPKRFC
+1509 PIGRG
-1522 FLRSKSQDKLLPSS
+1522 
-1536 SSSSSSSSHPSVR
+1536 
-1549 PSLSLRRR
+1549 
-1557 LRFWSSTDITADTI
+1557 
-1571 ASQPLATNGRCL
+1571 LA
-1583 TDRGRGLYRSSTPGG
+1583 DRGRGVYRSSTPGG
-1598 SNESVNGEEGHGQ
+1598 SSESVNGEDGHGQ
-1611 GQTPKALSSTPSQQA
+1611 GQTHKALSSTPSHQ
-1626 SSLGPANSSGP
+1626 SPSLGLTTSS
-1637 RLGQGPG
+1637 RLGQGLS
-1644 RRPRGLVFDEDSRLN
+1644 RRPRGLLFDEDSRHN
-1659 TSDFVFGHHGN
+1659 SSDSMFGQHGN

-1677 ADLSHNTS
+1677 ADFSHHTS
-1685 SSNSPVNCR
+1685 SSNSPVNGR

-1704 SLSSDDVTGLG
+1704 SLSSDDVMGLS
-1715 QSQHSL
+1715 QSQQTLS
-1721 PRSSTLPYDHAP
+1721 RSSTLPYDHAP

-1761 QFLQE
+1761 EFLQE
-1766 SNIKS
+1766 SNQKS
-1771 PPMVSTGSREDLM
+1771 PPMVSTGSKEDLM

-1794 STPTGRDQATPTS
+1794 SGPAGRDQVTPTS
-1807 YVTPTVQPANQ
+1807 YVTPTVQSSNQ

-1836 ASGQPLA
+1836 ASGLPVT
-1843 QRTGQSLS
+1843 QRSSQSLS

-1868 SYRGN
+1868 SFRGN
-1873 EGSPGQSDVVVRR
+1873 EGQSDVVIRR
-1886 QGGGANGRERP
+1886 QGGGASGRERP
-1897 LSARLAGPTNQHGDA
+1897 LSARLAGPTNQHGDG

-1926 LQTERYGERE
+1926 LQTERHAERE
-1936 RERERERARTPVSR
+1936 RERGRTPVSR
-1950 NGPSSSSSYHHRA
+1950 NGPTSSSPYHHRG

-1971 RAVPALRLDD
+1971 RAVPATWPDEASEHGEVLR
-1981 SSEQGEGLRDGRSTD
+1981 EGQSGD
-1996 SSHLKKEGERGS
+1996 SSHLKKES
-2008 ERARCGSV
+2008 EKARCGSV
-2016 ERPKSTPASPDPN
+2016 ERPKSTPSSPDPN

>member
-6 SELLATF
+6 SELLAAF

-29 SCDGVGSE
+29 SCDDAGSE
-37 EWVNMFMELVDGV
+37 ERVNMFMELVDGV

-63 ANQRLNKNVNND
+63 TNQRLNKNVNND
-75 VSLRLHNLTVLTRH
+75 LSLRLYNLTVLTRQ
-89 IRTYYQE
+89 IRTYYKE
-96 NLQQLIVMSL
+96 TLQQLIVMPL

-115 PLSAKSMEELRRL
+115 PISAKSMEQLKRL

-179 LEEEAELAQ
+179 LEEGSELAQ
-188 EELDPLSRNM
+188 DELEPLSRNM
-198 AVSLRQLI
+198 AASLQQLI
-206 DQRDKANEAIANLT
+206 DQRDKASEVIVDLT
-220 QERDYLSSRQPQEGC
+220 QERDYLSSQQPQDGC
-235 RSLGMGG
+235 RNLGMSSPECGQSGAVGAKKGG
-242 TERGPGSGGVGVSN
+242 SAVTE
-256 GGLAL
+256 
-261 TVSGLTKEEKQHL
+261 LTKEEKQHL

-281 KAKLRRYRQEL
+281 KAKLCRYRQEL

-308 LDHELQRV
+308 LDQELQRQ

-341 ERATRV
+341 ERAARV
-347 DRLETELTRCKEKL
+347 DRLETELSRCKEKL
-361 NDVHFYKTRVEEL
+361 NDVHFYKTRMEEL
-374 RDDNLTLME
+374 REDNLTLME

-390 QLSASRGRCDK
+390 QLSTSRGRCDK

-413 AKIHDLEMERDSERR
+413 SKLHDLEMDRDNERR

-465 DNTETRKSLVHELN
+465 DNTNTETRKSLVHELN
-479 ECVSSRVLKLEKEN
+479 EGVSSRVLKLEKEN
-493 RELQSSIER
+493 RELQASIER
-502 LREEKHLLQEQQL
+502 LKEGNHLLQEQQL

-520 DRENQGLSTK
+520 DRENQGLSKK
-530 LERLQGL
+530 LDRLQGL

-549 SLGEELLKEK
+549 SLGEEILKEK
-559 QCLEREIHTLKAEKD
+559 QILGRDMHTLRAEKD

-579 LESER
+579 LESEK

-591 GSLRERAQSNSEARV
+591 ASLQERAQSNDEARV
-606 REVEAENRQLHQNI
+606 REVETENRLLHQSI
-620 TDGGSRL
+620 TDTSSRL

-637 SEEAERL
+637 SEDADRL
-644 REKAGRCEEAERETG
+644 RERAGRCEEVEREAA
-659 RLERSRDALK
+659 RLERSRDSLN
-669 REVASLRASS
+669 REVASLRACS

-684 LEKEASS
+684 LEKQVSS
-691 LEQEVRRLKREAEEA
+691 LEQEVHRLKREAEEA
-706 RRELQRLGRREE
+706 QREQQRLAKHEAESG
-718 ENNLLTKE
+718 LLSKE
-726 NLDLRCSLENLRSS
+726 NLDLRCSLENLRSTS
-740 ASRLAAL
+740 ARLASL
-747 QEEHREAQREREELQ
+747 QEEHKEAQRETQDVQ
-762 RRLEDAREEARGER
+762 RRLEEAREEAQGEK

-784 NAAALNQEKHRL
+784 NVASLNQEKHRL
-796 EEERERSREEREEAE
+796 GEEVQRSREEREDEE
-811 RERRETRG
+811 RQRQDTQV

-827 VDELKEER
+827 VEEMKEER
-835 RRREEGEEE
+835 RRREEVEEE

-850 DLDQSEK
+850 DLEQSEIG
-857 DRKHLEKESW
+857 RKHLEKESW
-867 RIRTQLEAKEADL
+867 KIRTLLEGKETEL
-880 EEKAMRLAT
+880 EEKARRLAT
-889 LEKEGGALS
+889 VKKEGVTLS

-903 LKEVAVKG
+903 LKEVSVKA

-919 ELQKQATIDKR
+919 ELQKQATINKR
-930 ALATLREELVS
+930 TLATLREELVS

-946 QQHSVEL
+946 QQQSVEL
-953 ERLNEELEKVGLNRE
+953 ERLNQELEKIGLNRE
-968 RLLQQEHTLED
+968 KLLQQELALED

-997 KIKEEKISSLEQ
+997 KVKEEKISCLER

-1015 TLNATLR
+1015 TLNTTLR
-1022 TELTTARQK
+1022 AKLATG
-1031 VSALRQQ
+1031 
-1038 QEVEENSQ
+1038 EENHSYQ
-1046 QPSRRDRGQGS
+1046 QSCGGDRGQGS
-1057 ATTEL
+1057 ATAEL
-1062 LQLKDHLI
+1062 LRIKDHLI
-1070 DVEKNNASLQT
+1070 DVEKNSSSLQM

-1096 NGSLNNQMVAL
+1096 NTSLNNQMTGL
-1107 QRHTT
+1107 QRHTC
-1112 TLQEQNTALHT
+1112 TLQEQNSALHT
-1123 QTAKLQVEHSTL
+1123 QTAKLQVENSTL

-1153 AALETEA
+1153 TALESEVET
-1160 ESWQRQREEAKR
+1160 WQRQREEAWR
-1172 GRESVLNDHERL
+1172 ARESVLSDHERL

-1197 LISQHAT
+1197 LISQHAA
-1204 LKGKQRALES
+1204 LKGKQRSLEG
-1214 EHRTLHSKYCTLLQ
+1214 EHRTLHSKCCTLLQ

-1233 EEQEGRGQKEREE
+1233 EDQERHGRKEKED
-1246 LNQEAQKNRLLQQEN
+1246 LNQEIQKSRLLQQEN

-1273 SQSQLSEQW
+1273 SQSHQAEQCD
-1282 EGLQQR
+1282 GLQQR
-1288 TNEMKSS
+1288 MNDLKSS
-1295 LSSSQLEVS
+1295 LSSAQREESQ
-1304 RWMAQYDT
+1304 WMARYDA
-1312 LLEQHQGLDL
+1312 LMEQHQGLDL
-1322 SMTKLDNHCELLS
+1322 TMTKLDNHCELLS

-1404 YDPAPKKRSQWSG
+1404 YDPSPKKRSQWSG
-1417 AKALVKLIKPRKES
+1417 AKALAKLIKPRKES
-1431 SRERGGDRD
+1431 SRERGPDRD
-1440 KEGGKERER
+1440 KDAGKERER

-1455 LPLPAP
+1455 IPLPSP
-1461 PPLLPPDAPPP
+1461 PPLLPPETPPP
-1472 LPPRTGSDT
+1472 PPHRTGSDKL
-1481 SDSGHARSN
+1481 DGGHAHSNHNN
-1490 HTSATAASPSL
+1490 HTSSTGL

-1509 PISRAPPAPKRFC
+1509 PICRG
-1522 FLRSKSQDKLLPSS
+1522 L
-1536 SSSSSSSSHPSVR
+1536 
-1549 PSLSLRRR
+1549 
-1557 LRFWSSTDITADTI
+1557 
-1571 ASQPLATNGRCL
+1571 G
-1583 TDRGRGLYRSSTPGG
+1583 DRGRGVLRSSTPGG
-1598 SNESVNGEEGHGQ
+1598 SSESVNGDDGPGQ
-1611 GQTPKALSSTPSQQA
+1611 GQTLRALSSTPSHPSPSSGLA
-1626 SSLGPANSSGP
+1626 SSSRP
-1637 RLGQGPG
+1637 GPG
-1644 RRPRGLVFDEDSRLN
+1644 LVRRPRGLLFDEDSRHN
-1659 TSDFVFGHHGN
+1659 SPDSMFGQRGN

-1677 ADLSHNTS
+1677 ADFSRNTS
-1685 SSNSPVNCR
+1685 SSNSPVNGK

-1704 SLSSDDVTGLG
+1704 SLSSDDAMGLS
-1715 QSQHSL
+1715 QSQQALS
-1721 PRSSTLPYDHAP
+1721 RSSTLPYDQAP

-1743 VRTKTRPSSPGSE
+1743 VRAKTRTASPGSE

-1761 QFLQE
+1761 EFLQE
-1766 SNIKS
+1766 SNKKS
-1771 PPMVSTGSREDLM
+1771 PPMVSTESREDLM

-1794 STPTGRDQATPTS
+1794 STPADRDQVTPTS
-1807 YVTPTVQPANQ
+1807 YVTPTVQSSNQ

-1836 ASGQPLA
+1836 ASGQPA
-1843 QRTGQSLS
+1843 GQRSSQSLS

-1868 SYRGN
+1868 SFRGT
-1873 EGSPGQSDVVVRR
+1873 EGQSDAVVRR
-1886 QGGGANGRERP
+1886 QGGGASGRERP
-1897 LSARLAGPTNQHGDA
+1897 LSARLAGPTNQHGDG

-1926 LQTERYGERE
+1926 LQPERHTERE
-1936 RERERERARTPVSR
+1936 RERGRTPVSR
-1950 NGPSSSSSYHHRA
+1950 NGPTSSSTYHHRA
-1963 EVAMVTPV
+1963 EVAMVSPV
-1971 RAVPALRLDD
+1971 KAAPATRPDEAAEHEEVLR
-1981 SSEQGEGLRDGRSTD
+1981 EGQTGD
-1996 SSHLKKEGERGS
+1996 SSHLKKES
-2008 ERARCGSV
+2008 DSCDPV